1 MPVTSASLTYEP
13 FYGLHEKPFSLSA
26 DPRFLFRSS
35 AHGPAFDELQ
45 AGIQRREGL
54 IVLTGEIGAGK
65 TTLCRSVLQHL
76 DRRTFAAFVADPF
89 VSREDLL
96 KTLLVDFGVISI
108 GDLTRGRFSGASRSD
123 LSYPLYEFLDSLVPL
138 QAFAVVVIDEAQNL
152 SLPLLEEIRILS
164 ELERREKLLQVVLV
178 GQPELRSNLRLPEMR
193 QVDQRV
199 SVRCELAPLDAA
211 GVAGYVDHRL
221 SVAGRGESRVV
232 FTRLALEAIYE
243 GSSGIPRL
251 INRICDR
258 ALQRAFASRTM
269 QIDAEFVWRA
279 IDDLGL
285 STAIKVPDRALH
297 QKPATAISSPTV
309 ADVPAAELPA
319 PFPEPT
325 PASFPEP
332 TLAAPIPAA
341 ELAASIPEPKP
352 VAPFPE
358 PKMAAPIRAA
368 ARPARVPATKVSPLP
383 ELDLS
388 GLSGFNTEDEVSL
401 SERTSIERSRS
412 RFRWVAGAAAVLAAS
427 ASIGAPAWYS
437 RAQVV
442 DSQELAAMVPPRP
455 AFTLP
460 KPAVLPLPVEAPS
473 LPSSSPQVPV
483 SAAVPT
489 VRSAAPKPHSGYSI
503 VVASFQNRD
512 RAERL
517 VSELV
522 NAGYGA
528 RTVDRDG
535 GPAGRL
541 VQVQISGYT
550 SAIDVQRDLQ
560 RIRELPGGY
569 GDARVVAAPVIRSPW
584 TVVRKSLQSPSTHW
598 AESRRYRLA
607 ASPLPP
613 LRRAARTDYGLRT
626 RTRTTD

>member
-1 MPVTSASLTYEP
+1 MYPVDDQFPRPLADASASRTSASASLTYEP
-13 FYGLHEKPFSLSA
+13 FYGLCEKPFSLSA
-26 DPRFLFRSS
+26 DPRFLFRST
-35 AHGPAFDELQ
+35 AHGPAFDELH

-108 GDLTRGRFSGASRSD
+108 GDLTRGRFNGASRSD

-199 SVRCELAPLDAA
+199 SVRCELTSLDPA

-232 FTRLALEAIYE
+232 FTRLALEAIHE

-258 ALQRAFASRTM
+258 ALQRAFASRTR
-269 QIDAEFVWRA
+269 QVDAEFVWRA

-285 STAIKVPDRALH
+285 TTAINVQDQAPLP
-297 QKPATAISSPTV
+297 KPATAISSPPVVDV
-309 ADVPAAELPA
+309 APQPPAL
-319 PFPEPT
+319 FPEPKMA
-325 PASFPEP
+325 P
-332 TLAAPIPAA
+332 PIPAA
-341 ELAASIPEPKP
+341 ELP
-352 VAPFPE
+352 VPFPAIE
-358 PKMAAPIRAA
+358 VMT
-368 ARPARVPATKVSPLP
+368 PA

-388 GLSGFNTEDEVSL
+388 GLAGFNTEDDSSL
-401 SERTSIERSRS
+401 ADRESIQRSGS
-412 RFRWVAGAAAVLAAS
+412 RFRWVAGAAAVIAVS
-427 ASIGAPAWYS
+427 ASIGAPAWYA
-437 RAQVV
+437 RARVV
-442 DSQELAAMVPPRP
+442 DGRELAAMIPPRP
-455 AFTLP
+455 ASTP
-460 KPAVLPLPVEAPS
+460 SRPAVLPLPVDASS
-473 LPSSSPQVPV
+473 LPSLQAGVPV
-483 SAAVPT
+483 PVAAAVPT
-489 VRSAAPKPHSGYSI
+489 VHSTAPRPRSGYSI

-517 VSELV
+517 VFELA

-528 RTVDRDG
+528 RTVDRGG
-535 GPAGRL
+535 GPTGRL
-541 VQVQISGYT
+541 VQVTISGYT

-569 GDARVVAAPVIRSPW
+569 GDARIVG
-584 TVVRKSLQSPSTHW
+584 Q
-598 AESRRYRLA
+598 
-607 ASPLPP
+607 
-613 LRRAARTDYGLRT
+613 D
-626 RTRTTD
+626 

>member
-1 MPVTSASLTYEP
+1 MYPVDDQSPKLLADASASHAVTSASLTYEP

-76 DRRTFAAFVADPF
+76 DRRTFASFVADPF

-199 SVRCELAPLDAA
+199 SVRCELASLDAA
-211 GVAGYVDHRL
+211 GAAGYVDHRL
-221 SVAGRGESRVV
+221 SVAGRGESTVV

-297 QKPATAISSPTV
+297 QKPAAAIPSPTV

-332 TLAAPIPAA
+332 
-341 ELAASIPEPKP
+341 
-352 VAPFPE
+352 
-358 PKMAAPIRAA
+358 KMAAPIRAA
-368 ARPARVPATKVSPLP
+368 GRPARVAATQVSPLP

-388 GLSGFNTEDEVSL
+388 GLSGFNTEDESS
-401 SERTSIERSRS
+401 SEHTSIERSRS

-442 DSQELAAMVPPRP
+442 DGQELAAMVPPRP

-460 KPAVLPLPVEAPS
+460 KPAVLSLPVEAPS
-473 LPSSSPQVPV
+473 LTSSLPQVPV

-489 VRSAAPKPHSGYSI
+489 VRSAAPKSHNGYSI

-569 GDARVVAAPVIRSPW
+569 GDARVVPHP
-584 TVVRKSLQSPSTHW
+584 
-598 AESRRYRLA
+598 
-607 ASPLPP
+607 
-613 LRRAARTDYGLRT
+613 
-626 RTRTTD
+626 

>member
-1 MPVTSASLTYEP
+1 MYPADDQSPKPLADASASRAVASGSLTYEP
-13 FYGLHEKPFSLSA
+13 FYGLREKPFSLSA

-65 TTLCRSVLQHL
+65 TTLCRSVLEHL

-199 SVRCELAPLDAA
+199 SVRCELASLDAA

-221 SVAGRGESRVV
+221 SVAGCGESTVV
-232 FTRLALEAIYE
+232 FTRLALEAIHE
-243 GSSGIPRL
+243 GSSGVPRL

-285 STAIKVPDRALH
+285 STAIPVQDRPLP
-297 QKPATAISSPTV
+297 QKPAAPIPSPTV
-309 ADVPAAELPA
+309 AEVPAQP
-319 PFPEPT
+319 
-325 PASFPEP
+325 
-332 TLAAPIPAA
+332 LA
-341 ELAASIPEPKP
+341 L
-352 VAPFPE
+352 FPE
-358 PKMAAPIRAA
+358 PKMAAPIRGSALQ
-368 ARPARVPATKVSPLP
+368 ARLPLVEVSTLSEP
-383 ELDLS
+383 DLT
-388 GLSGFNTEDEVSL
+388 GLSGFNTEDESSL
-401 SERTSIERSRS
+401 SERASIERSRS
-412 RFRWVAGAAAVLAAS
+412 RFRWVAGTAAVLAAS

-442 DSQELAAMVPPRP
+442 DSRDLAAMVPPRP

-460 KPAVLPLPVEAPS
+460 KPAVLPMPVEASS
-473 LPSSSPQVPV
+473 LTSPVPAGAPVPV

-489 VRSAAPKPHSGYSI
+489 VRSAVPKPHTGYSI

-541 VQVQISGYT
+541 VVVQISGYT

-569 GDARVVAAPVIRSPW
+569 GDARVVPNP
-584 TVVRKSLQSPSTHW
+584 
-598 AESRRYRLA
+598 
-607 ASPLPP
+607 
-613 LRRAARTDYGLRT
+613 
-626 RTRTTD
+626 